1 VLLMGTGPAGR
12 AEDKDNVLAD
22 ELRLKA
28 AFLPTDGPGL
38 VNFLRVR
45 ARGEASKDTLAKLV
59 ERLSDESV
67 AVRHK
72 AAGELVAIG
81 PPRGAVPRAAPP
93 PDAAG
98 GPGGRPQPR
107 EPAPPGLPGS
117 ATGLRAPRR
126 PLGTA
131 QALLAY
137 LPHAEND
144 SVMEEAKAALIGVS
158 YYKGK

>member
-1 VLLMGTGPAGR
+1 MKRLLFLPLLAGILLMGTAPAGR
-12 AEDKDNVLAD
+12 ADDKDNVLAD

-28 AFLPTDGPGL
+28 AFLPTDGAGL

-45 ARGEASKDTLAKLV
+45 AKGEASREMLTRLV

-81 PPRGAVPRAAPP
+81 PPAIPYLRELSRDVDN

-98 GPGGRPQPR
+98 LARR
-107 EPAPPGLPGS
+107 LLVALESES
-117 ATGLRAPRR
+117 A
-126 PLGTA
+126 
-131 QALLAY
+131 
-137 LPHAEND
+137 
-144 SVMEEAKAALIGVS
+144 
-158 YYKGK
+158 